1 MIRTTSRKRLASSL
15 MTAVTATAAIG
26 AVAVPGASARPA
38 DVTPGVPAAGTAP
51 YIDMRSP
58 DTKDAAEH
66 RTADLAPAAASSSS
80 DGFDWTDAAIGAGGA
95 LGVVLLGGG
104 AAVQLTRRRQ
114 RPGLTS
120 TGTGIAG

>member
-15 MTAVTATAAIG
+15 MTAVTATAVLG
-26 AVAVPGASARPA
+26 TVAVPGASARPA
-38 DVTPGVPAAGTAP
+38 DVTPGVPAAGAAP
-51 YIDMRSP
+51 YVDMRSP
-58 DTKDAAEH
+58 DTKDAAQH
-66 RTADLAPAAASSSS
+66 RAIHVAPDVKPSSS

-114 RPGLTS
+114 RPAI
-120 TGTGIAG
+120 TGTGVAG

>member
-15 MTAVTATAAIG
+15 MTAATATAAMG

-38 DVTPGVPAAGTAP
+38 DVTPGVPAAHTAP
-51 YIDMRSP
+51 YVDMRSP
-58 DTKDAAEH
+58 DTKDAAQH
-66 RTADLAPAAASSSS
+66 RTAEVIPAVASSSS
-80 DGFDWTDAAIGAGGA
+80 DGFDWTDAAIGAGST

-114 RPGLTS
+114 RPAI
-120 TGTGIAG
+120 TGTGVAG